1 MYFDPKYLVSLEKNN
16 PQITFLYIILLD
28 DDKKAIAFASI
39 QIIDFHLGEI
49 ENSLNEKF
57 DKLKCFGR
65 SIGIFPKLKPIKVL
79 VCGNVFVSGE
89 HGIFIK
95 ESQDKQKI
103 IKDLA
108 KAIRVHGNFAE
119 YVPIALILLAS
130 YELNGASAM
139 MLHVLGA
146 ALVVGRVLHVIGLT
160 KTIGLSVQ
168 RQVGMLST
176 FFVILILAIE
186 NIRLF
191 LIA

>member
-1 MYFDPKYLVSLEKNN
+1 MLALSL
-16 PQITFLYIILLD
+16 TGFYASLLGLLYIGLAINIILLR
-28 DDKKAIAFASI
+28 KKF
-39 QIIDFHLGEI
+39 
-49 ENSLNEKF
+49 KV
-57 DKLKCFGR
+57 
-65 SIGIFPKLKPIKVL
+65 GIND
-79 VCGNVFVSGE
+79 CGN
-89 HGIFIK
+89 
-95 ESQDKQKI
+95 
-103 IKDLA
+103 KDLA

>member
-1 MYFDPKYLVSLEKNN
+1 MLALSL
-16 PQITFLYIILLD
+16 TGFYASLLGLLYIGLAINIILLR
-28 DDKKAIAFASI
+28 KKF
-39 QIIDFHLGEI
+39 
-49 ENSLNEKF
+49 KV
-57 DKLKCFGR
+57 
-65 SIGIFPKLKPIKVL
+65 GINDG
-79 VCGNVFVSGE
+79 GN
-89 HGIFIK
+89 
-95 ESQDKQKI
+95 
-103 IKDLA
+103 KDLA

-160 KTIGLSVQ
+160 KTIGLSIQ

-176 FFVILILAIE
+176 FFVMLVLAIE